1 MTATTTSTTAAQQTR
16 VAMRTEQLTLGYR
29 DGRTVVDALD
39 LSIPAGQVTS
49 IVGANGCGKSTLL
62 RALARLLTPRAGAV
76 LLDGQDLQRLP
87 TRDVARR
94 LGLLPQGP
102 VTPDG
107 ITVTDLV
114 RRGRTPHT
122 SVFRQWSPADQRAV
136 DDALA
141 TTGLT
146 ELGDVQVDALS
157 GGQRQRA
164 WLAMVVAQDTPLLL
178 LDEPTTYLDMAHQLD
193 VLELVRDLHR
203 TGRTVVMVLHDLNQ
217 AARYSDHLVAVC
229 DGRVV
234 ASGAPSDVLTPDL
247 VADVFSVR
255 CRVLTDPDSGTPLIV
270 PVARLQ
276 RTPPAAAAARE
287 PRRHHHPE
295 GSP

>member
-1 MTATTTSTTAAQQTR
+1 MTAASPVIDSEGEAAGPTSHPTAP
-16 VAMRTEQLTLGYR
+16 VLRTDQLTLGYR
-29 DGRTVVDALD
+29 TDRTVVDALD
-39 LSIPAGQVTS
+39 LTIPTGKVTA

-62 RALARLLTPRAGAV
+62 RALARLLSPRAGSV

-122 SVFRQWSPADQRAV
+122 SVFRQWSAADQRAV
-136 DDALA
+136 DEALA

-146 ELGDVQVDALS
+146 ELGDEQVDALS

-164 WLAMVVAQDTPLLL
+164 WLAMVIAQDTPLLL
-178 LDEPTTYLDMAHQLD
+178 LDEPTTYLDIAHQLD
-193 VLELVRDLHR
+193 VLELVRTLHR
-203 TGRTVVMVLHDLNQ
+203 NGRTVVMVLHDLNQ
-217 AARYSDHLVAVC
+217 AARFSDHLIAMRS
-229 DGRVV
+229 GHVV
-234 ASGAPSDVLTPDL
+234 AAGSPSDVLTSDL
-247 VADVFSVR
+247 VADVFDVR
-255 CRVLTDPDSGTPLIV
+255 CRVLSDPDSQTLLIV
-270 PVARLQ
+270 PVARL
-276 RTPPAAAAARE
+276 
-287 PRRHHHPE
+287 
-295 GSP
+295 